1 MKNYSLSPKIEKIVK
16 RNHKLWKNGGK
27 TITWALAFFIIGV
40 MSKSMWDGYW
50 RTHEWSWQTPVI
62 IKLQNPLII
71 RELKPI
77 TRQVVS
83 PIVEGDKTQTGAE
96 LRANTTKNNP
106 RTEYEIVMAQK
117 HGKIL
122 WNVYQLETQRGK
134 TDWCRNNNA
143 GYGGFGVKESP
154 TKIACYETFEKATE
168 RAEYWLVQDG
178 VDKDVASALCR
189 WNLGTP
195 NLANCNYYQSY
206 LSL

>member
-1 MKNYSLSPKIEKIVK
+1 MDKYKISKKVEKAV
-16 RNHKLWKNGGK
+16 RLNHKLWKNGGK

-50 RTHEWSWQTPVI
+50 RTYTWTWRTPII

-71 RELKPI
+71 DKIKHIKQTEL
-77 TRQVVS
+77 S
-83 PIVEGDKTQTGAE
+83 PMPEAGESGKIAN
-96 LRANTTKNNP
+96 LRANTTKSNP
-106 RTEYEIVMAQK
+106 HTEYEIVMAQK

-154 TKIACYETFEKATE
+154 TKIACYETFEKAVE
-168 RAEYWLVQDG
+168 RAEYWLTKNWDSVSLARTLCQWNTG
-178 VDKDVASALCR
+178 TASSDC
-189 WNLGTP
+189 P
-195 NLANCNYYQSY
+195 YYQSY